1 MKIQEKL
8 SDCLFDAIDIRKAL
22 STHQHGKSILNLLKD
37 SDGTDTTVGDCLD
50 NIIETLEE
58 LEQHPIGVLEKRM
71 DDIKVKE
78 RLWKLIGGDKWGDH
92 RMTLKFAQKQGM
104 TGRHLCNR
112 ITGRGL
118 LRFVKHCPEE
128 AREFLKAH
136 S

>member
-8 SDCLFDAIDIRKAL
+8 S
-22 STHQHGKSILNLLKD
+22 
-37 SDGTDTTVGDCLD
+37 
-50 NIIETLEE
+50 
-58 LEQHPIGVLEKRM
+58 IGVLENRM
-71 DDIKVKE
+71 DNIKVKE

-92 RMTLKFAQKQGM
+92 RMTLKFAKSQGM

-112 ITGRGL
+112 INGSGL

-128 AREFLKAH
+128 AREFLKSH